1 MNLTKRQI
9 LYAVCGGIAA
19 ICIVVN
25 TVRDCTPRDMAILS
39 GVFFAIALIAAI
51 LNAILFFKLWGACDN
66 IKRIADKYAPEKD
79 DKPRHSR
86 TPETKEDVERWLN
99 EDK

>member
-1 MNLTKRQI
+1 MGTF
-9 LYAVCGGIAA
+9 LYALLWIIA
-19 ICIVVN
+19 I
-25 TVRDCTPRDMAILS
+25 
-39 GVFFAIALIAAI
+39 IAAI
-51 LNAILFFKLWGACDN
+51 LNTILFFKLWGACDN

-86 TPETKEDVERWLN
+86 TSETKEDVERWLN

>member
-1 MNLTKRQI
+1 MEAI
-9 LYAVCGGIAA
+9 SAIVWIALV
-19 ICIVVN
+19 IG
-25 TVRDCTPRDMAILS
+25 AILE
-39 GVFFAIALIAAI
+39 I
-51 LNAILFFKLWGACDN
+51 ILFFKLWGACDN

-86 TPETKEDVERWLN
+86 TPETKEEVERWLN

>member
-1 MNLTKRQI
+1 MMPFWGKMRNFALLKFSIKFDMETFTVA
-9 LYAVCGGIAA
+9 LAV
-19 ICIVVN
+19 
-25 TVRDCTPRDMAILS
+25 LS
-39 GVFFAIALIAAI
+39 VVFFI
-51 LNAILFFKLWGACDN
+51 LDIILFFKLWGACDN

-79 DKPRHSR
+79 NKSQRSR